1 MHILPF
7 HNLVIIVVVGRLYAF
22 YFINFEIKI
31 IFLIGGK
38 KVIKKEISNC
48 LYLVAGILFFIC
60 GVINGNSTFF
70 ILGIYFTTICIV
82 EKNNDDKDI

>member
-1 MHILPF
+1 M
-7 HNLVIIVVVGRLYAF
+7 YAF

>member
-1 MHILPF
+1 M
-7 HNLVIIVVVGRLYAF
+7 
-22 YFINFEIKI
+22 
-31 IFLIGGK
+31 
-38 KVIKKEISNC
+38 IKKEISNC